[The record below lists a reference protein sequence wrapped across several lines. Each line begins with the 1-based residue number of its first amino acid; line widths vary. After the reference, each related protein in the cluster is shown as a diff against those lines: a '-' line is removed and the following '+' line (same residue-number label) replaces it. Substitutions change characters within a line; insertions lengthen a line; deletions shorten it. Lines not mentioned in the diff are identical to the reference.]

1 MCEKAALAICCLR
14 AEVWTKIQSPQAEE
28 AVRGRS
34 CRSVSLTEILSPLGT
49 KGQKQDS
56 DFREYW
62 AIMGPLVLGDVA
74 SFWFCHG
81 VKRSENVFT
90 VDTGAPNPEDLCS
103 KRRMLELGVSVCFL
117 LL

>member
-1 MCEKAALAICCLR
+1 M
-14 AEVWTKIQSPQAEE
+14 
-28 AVRGRS
+28 RGRS

>member
-1 MCEKAALAICCLR
+1 MGEKAALAICCLR

-62 AIMGPLVLGDVA
+62 AIMGPTCAWGCSFLLVLSWCEEV
-74 SFWFCHG
+74 
-81 VKRSENVFT
+81 
-90 VDTGAPNPEDLCS
+90 
-103 KRRMLELGVSVCFL
+103 
-117 LL
+117 